1 MPETKPKKKHLM
13 DYVRIPTKKTGE
25 FCQVH
30 TDTELITDVYNHA
43 KPFCPKCAAEN
54 LEKEKISFNRK
65 ITREAI
71 TKYMYRYSLIDNPL
85 DWECSFDDFKAEK
98 GTKEF
103 EVKQKARLLAGAY
116 LKNTDRTVNN
126 RKRFNTIFF
135 GDSGAGKTHL
145 AISMLKG
152 VNEYAKPAKRCL
164 FINVN
169 TLIDHIF
176 SSFNNPTEMWTKE
189 YSIKLIGNADLV
201 VLDDLGTESSMT
213 DKGQASEFVQKLLYR
228 ISNRPTELIIT
239 TNLSQQ
245 QFKRTY
251 NSKII
256 SRLFANTKNSIVDF
270 SGITDKRQI

>member
-1 MPETKPKKKHLM
+1 MTTTKPIM
-13 DYVRIPTKKTGE
+13 DYIRIPTKKTGS
-25 FCQVH
+25 FCPTH
-30 TDTELITDVYNHA
+30 TDIELITDIYDRA
-43 KPFCPKCAAEN
+43 KPFCPKCAAEDI
-54 LEKEKISFNRK
+54 EKEKVSFDRK
-65 ITREAI
+65 ATRETV
-71 TKYMYRYSLIDNPL
+71 TKYLYHYSLLDDPL
-85 DWECSFDDFKAEK
+85 EWENSFDDFEAEK
-98 GTKEF
+98 GTKEY

-116 LKNTDRTVNN
+116 LKNTDKTGEK
-126 RKRFNTIFF
+126 RKKFNTIFF

-145 AISMLKG
+145 AMAMLKG
-152 VNEYAKPAKRCL
+152 VNDYAKPPKKCL

-169 TLIDHIF
+169 TLMDRIF

-189 YSIKLIGNADLV
+189 YSIKLIGQADLV

-228 ISNRPTELIIT
+228 ISNRQTELIIT

-256 SRLFANTKNSIVDF
+256 SRLFANTKNSIIDF
-270 SGITDKRQI
+270 SGITDKRY